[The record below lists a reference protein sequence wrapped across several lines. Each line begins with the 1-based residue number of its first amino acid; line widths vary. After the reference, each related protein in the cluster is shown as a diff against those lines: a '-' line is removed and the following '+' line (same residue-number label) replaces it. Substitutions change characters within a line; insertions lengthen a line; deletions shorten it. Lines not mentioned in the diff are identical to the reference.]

1 VNAVTLNTAIW
12 AAQFLGAAY
21 GLLARNQDFPERMK
35 QFTAAGAVTG
45 LAESVFD
52 GYWAAAG
59 FCAGTLALLAC
70 DWWKRKGRRVAR
82 ELGAKSLARLAAVVE
97 KAREAGTLLP
107 EGAGA

>member
-1 VNAVTLNTAIW
+1 MNAVTLNTAIW

-70 DWWKRKGRRVAR
+70 DWWKRRGRKIAKLIGEKGRAV
-82 ELGAKSLARLAAVVE
+82 LAAVVE
-97 KAREAGTLLP
+97 KAREAGSPLP
-107 EGAGA
+107 EGARA